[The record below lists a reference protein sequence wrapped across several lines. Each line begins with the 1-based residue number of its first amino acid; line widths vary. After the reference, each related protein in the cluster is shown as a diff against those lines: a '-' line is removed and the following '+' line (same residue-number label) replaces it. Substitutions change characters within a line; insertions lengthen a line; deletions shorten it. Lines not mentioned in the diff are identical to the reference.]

1 MRLWAQG
8 PPPHPPPN
16 VTSVKCPPGGKSA
29 VGAGGRR
36 VRESSRANSAFLLTV
51 KLGVSRT
58 KRRSVIFAPTAA
70 GCVLLPDP
78 SRRGRGGR
86 AEAGVGADR
95 TEARE
100 AVLDRIRRQ
109 AVGFGVMRLLI
120 FFWSLARARR
130 NPPCDR

>member
-1 MRLWAQG
+1 M
-8 PPPHPPPN
+8 
-16 VTSVKCPPGGKSA
+16 TSVKCPPGGKSA

-58 KRRSVIFAPTAA
+58 NPAIRNIRAHSCA
-70 GCVLLPDP
+70 LLPDP
-78 SRRGRGGR
+78 TRRGRGGR
-86 AEAGVGADR
+86 AEPGDGADR

-120 FFWSLARARR
+120 FFWPLARARR